1 MILHDITIQT
11 ISDISFGSR
20 LKHSHGMKSH
30 AAAIAFGNLPVL
42 ESDGSEDSRPA
53 SANPRLLSRK
63 GPRPAWDSYA
73 AFNAK
78 LALTPS

>member
-1 MILHDITIQT
+1 MALQESLIAAEESLRAAEAD
-11 ISDISFGSR
+11 
-20 LKHSHGMKSH
+20 H

-42 ESDGSEDSRPA
+42 ESDGSENSRPA

-78 LALTPS
+78 LALTLS